1 MEAVIMIFDEDL
13 LRKIVVQICGKNSKG
28 SGLIVPSTEP
38 GRFYCLTA
46 KHCLDEDEI
55 SLTQLTSSSV
65 EITLEYADILI
76 DPDEK
81 HDLAIILLKNYSAQ
95 LYPQKSV
102 FVGYVNKAYTK
113 GKLVG
118 FPQSRNGLAIY
129 NASFVSMDKSNNTLK
144 MQLTDT
150 NTSQEDLKNQIN
162 GISGGG
168 IFVVEDKGE
177 YKILAIET
185 ELADKNAGFNEI
197 IGITLAMANNL
208 LKNKGWSLLASPKYR
223 YTSMTWGEGRNVL
236 IKEKE
241 CHSNSVWVNTKGSDI
256 LIKMLQDHL
265 FEEGAQPLLLCGFSG
280 IGKTRT
286 VLQAC
291 IQNPELSN
299 ALFFDC
305 YDQFNNVFNTK
316 LRDYC
321 NNSAEEPIYLI
332 VDDVSFDEWD
342 KLTGKLKNYKN
353 VRTISIAEM
362 GQKDSSHLTRNR
374 IISMIPCDIDDVV
387 MIVHNHCPVLSDEEL
402 RSIFRLSDNDLRFAL
417 LIADAYS
424 QSYEKELWSLT
435 ARHSGRQILDRIMT
449 QVVDKRYI
457 EIIKIFS
464 LFVDFE
470 YNGNSKQEIDFIK
483 DYFKLNEIIL
493 NKAIDFCADHR
504 LGIKRGNYFEL
515 SPRVLAR
522 LLFSE
527 YHMCIVEDY
536 SDFMDRL
543 PTDELRRRFI
553 MRAYECGSETWK
565 EVRGIL
571 VSWFQNKYGQATLV
585 VSSGIFGNKRVEL
598 SAGNITEAMTYVEF
612 IPDDGLRWLQF
623 LIENTDG
630 YVLDNFLGYSGR
642 RKFVWT
648 CEHLSCFEEYFEIC
662 ENILFKLSNHETE
675 GGLSNNSSGVWS
687 ELYGIVVSNTEY
699 SFINRLNRLINR
711 MCNCENEQNHDLF
724 KSALS
729 YALSMSGTRLL
740 PPKMVGGRLTPA
752 NWTEQHIHTMY
763 EMIGTYMQ
771 IITILNKNA
780 EILPTSMQHVVFQ
793 ALKDHIAEYT
803 SDGIIMFSF
812 ELYKRYRK
820 TLERFA
826 VTEEQRLEI
835 VIAINIQLEYEKYS
849 REDDSDSSVSNQR
862 VDELIQWR
870 DSIAENDLVSRIKIL
885 LAKNPFPNI
894 EDYTENIRELVV
906 ELLENSDASNML
918 MEMLSLN
925 DICDY
930 SFSLFAHALGE
941 LDTSYKLKEVIG
953 VNFVSG
959 SNSFSDDYYIG
970 IYNQNKTIPD
980 FVKQILDQAITQ
992 NPNGVLKIR
1001 IVCDFSNEGT
1011 ERIIGLLE
1019 EGIINNYIFALGEQW
1034 QIRQFSL
1041 VQMERIICALVKNCT
1056 YDSIFYFFKIGE
1068 MWLDAFPHDELEN
1081 ILYQYII
1088 KIPLNERQRNST
1100 GFVEMLEHMHHHL
1113 LECLNLVI
1121 QSIDYS
1127 SFLDTQTAQIL
1138 FIKKHSHG
1146 QYAKEIAFGVCDCLE
1161 AQFNQVPCTL
1171 SFSLLINL
1179 LVPDMVLKWI
1189 KYDPNERAKIIAY
1202 HLPAPSLEEIN
1213 VPEITLKVLE
1223 QYENNEKVFCQFI
1236 IGIHAFETYTL
1247 ESVEK
1252 NSVKTFAMLEK
1263 YKNHKL
1269 ALIRKWAEYE
1279 INQLKSLIKEKEQLD
1294 SMYNRFSE
1302 D

>member
-28 SGLIVPSTEP
+28 SGLIVPSTEQ

-95 LYPQKSV
+95 LYPQKSI
-102 FVGYVNKAYTK
+102 FVGYVNKAYTN

-129 NASFVSMDKSNNTLK
+129 NVSFVSMDKLNNALK

-150 NTSQEDLKNQIN
+150 NTSQVNLKEQID

-168 IFVVEDKGE
+168 VFAVEANNE
-177 YKILAIET
+177 YKLLAIET
-185 ELADKNAGFNEI
+185 ELADKNASFNEI

-208 LKNKGWSLLASPKYR
+208 LKSKGWSPLASPKYR
-223 YTSMTWGEGRNVL
+223 YASMTWGEGRNVL

-241 CHSNSVWVNTKGSDI
+241 CHSNNVWVNTKGSDI

-265 FEEGAQPLLLCGFSG
+265 FEEGTQPLLLCGFSG

-305 YDQFNNVFNTK
+305 YEQFSNAFNTK

-342 KLTGKLKNYKN
+342 ELTEKLKNYEN
-353 VRTISIAEM
+353 IRTVSIAEM
-362 GQKDSSHLTRNR
+362 GQEDSLHSTRYR
-374 IISMIPCDIDDVV
+374 LMPMTPCGEDDVIK
-387 MIVHNHCPVLSDEEL
+387 IVHNHCPLLSDEEL

-417 LIADAYS
+417 MIADAYS
-424 QSYEKELWSLT
+424 QSKEKEMWSLST
-435 ARHSGRQILDRIMT
+435 QRSVKQILNRIMT

-464 LFVDFE
+464 LFVDFGC
-470 YNGNSKQEIDFIK
+470 NGNSKQEIDFIK

-493 NKAIDFCADHR
+493 NNAIDFCADHR

-515 SPRVLAR
+515 SPRAFAR
-522 LLFSE
+522 LLFAE
-527 YHMCIVEDY
+527 HHMLIIKDY

-553 MRAYECGSETWK
+553 MRAYECGGKTWK
-565 EVRGIL
+565 EVKDTL
-571 VSWFQNKYGQATLV
+571 VSWFQKKYGQAALV
-585 VSSGIFGNKRVEL
+585 VSSGIFGNEYVEL
-598 SAGNITEAMTYVEF
+598 SVGNIIEAMTYVEF
-612 IPDDGLRWLQF
+612 IPDDGLLWMQL
-623 LIENTDG
+623 LIKNTDWD
-630 YVLDNFLGYSGR
+630 VLDKFSGYSGR
-642 RKFVWT
+642 RQFVWT
-648 CEHLSCFEEYFEIC
+648 CERLACFNEHFEIC
-662 ENILFKLSNHETE
+662 ENILFELSQHETE
-675 GGLSNNSSGVWS
+675 GRLSNNSTGVWS
-687 ELYGIVVSNTEY
+687 ELYGLISNTEY
-699 SFINRLNRLINR
+699 SFKERLNRLIFR
-711 MCNCENEQNHDLF
+711 MCNCENKPNHDLF

-740 PPKMVGGRLTPA
+740 PPKMVGGRLTPT
-752 NWTEQHIHTMY
+752 NWEGQYIQTWGELIDIHMY
-763 EMIGTYMQ
+763 VLT
-771 IITILNKNA
+771 TLNQNA
-780 EILPTSMQHVVFQ
+780 DILPISMHHVVFQ

-803 SDGIIMFSF
+803 SYGIIMLHFK
-812 ELYKRYRK
+812 LYECYRK

-826 VTEEQRLEI
+826 ATEEQRLEI
-835 VIAINIQLEYEKYS
+835 VIAINMQLEYEKYS
-849 REDDSDSSVSNQR
+849 REDDSNNSVSNQR
-862 VDELIQWR
+862 IDELIQWR
-870 DSIAENDLVSRIKIL
+870 DSIAGNDLVSRIKIL

-925 DICDY
+925 DIGDY

-953 VNFVSG
+953 RNFVCG

-1019 EGIINNYIFALGEQW
+1019 EGIINNYIFTLGKQW
-1034 QIRQFSL
+1034 QIRQLSL

-1127 SFLDTQTAQIL
+1127 SFLDTQTAHIL